1 MASNNVNC
9 GQENSK
15 VWEVMATFP
24 SRSVGINLLVNCFAF
39 LSQILRLIFLF
50 QKLEVGTSLLVVNG
64 VSLCFLVNLSSWVWE
79 KNNMVPNEGTLYKS
93 FLQMCFKNAF
103 LRKSLVPKVLFV
115 ISIITVAISGL
126 HIQKENSYLKI
137 TATYWTENC
146 QLKQPGT
153 TTMFWFLPAFTCQIA
168 PVLIR

>member
-1 MASNNVNC
+1 MVL
-9 GQENSK
+9 
-15 VWEVMATFP
+15 V
-24 SRSVGINLLVNCFAF
+24 SV
-39 LSQILRLIFLF
+39 
-50 QKLEVGTSLLVVNG
+50 SLLISVHESERKITWYLMKG
-64 VSLCFLVNLSSWVWE
+64 S
-79 KNNMVPNEGTLYKS
+79 LYKS

-146 QLKQPGT
+146 QVKQPGT
-153 TTMFWFLPAFTCQIA
+153 TTVFWFLPAFTCQIA
-168 PVLIR
+168 PV